1 MNESEQTPLAEWR
14 DLSPSEA
21 ALLAQTARLSPEER
35 FNVLLSLWSFW
46 HAVSGTARE
55 RVSGVMRS
63 GEHEEID
70 LGASEL
76 QSQPQHLT
84 PDP

>member
-1 MNESEQTPLAEWR
+1 MNESEQTPIAESR

-46 HAVSGTARE
+46 HEMGGTASIE
-55 RVSGVMRS
+55 EAYEPRS
-63 GEHEEID
+63 DQEPPEGSTVLPSVRGPEIR
-70 LGASEL
+70 AS
-76 QSQPQHLT
+76 
-84 PDP
+84 